1 MKQVIATSAAPA
13 AIGTYSQAV
22 THQGVLYISG
32 QIPLDPVSM
41 EIQYGDIRAQIVRV
55 FDNLVAICE
64 AAQTDLSNAL
74 KLNIYLTDLKNF
86 PILNEVLSEYVPEPF
101 PARAAVEVSA
111 LPKGVNVEIDAM
123 VSLAVE

>member
-86 PILNEVLSEYVPEPF
+86 PILNEVMSEYVPEPF

>member
-1 MKQVIATSAAPA
+1 MKQVIATNAAPA

-41 EIQYGDIRAQIVRV
+41 EIQSGDIRAQIVRV

-86 PILNEVLSEYVPEPF
+86 PILNEVMSEYVPEPF
-101 PARAAVEVSA
+101 PASAAVEVSA

>member
-1 MKQVIATSAAPA
+1 MKKVIATSAAPA

-32 QIPLDPVSM
+32 QIPLDPESM
-41 EIQYGDIRAQIVRV
+41 EIQSGDIRAQIVRV
-55 FDNLVAICE
+55 FDNLVAICD
-64 AAQTDLSNAL
+64 AADTDLSHAL

-86 PILNEVLSEYVPEPF
+86 AILNEVMSQYVPEPF

-111 LPKGVNVEIDAM
+111 LPKGVDVEIDAM
-123 VSLAVE
+123 VSVAVE

>member
-22 THQGVLYISG
+22 THQSVLYISG

-41 EIQYGDIRAQIVRV
+41 EIQSGDIRAQIVRV

-86 PILNEVLSEYVPEPF
+86 PILNEVMSEYVPEPF

>member
-41 EIQYGDIRAQIVRV
+41 EIRSGDIRAQIVRV

-86 PILNEVLSEYVPEPF
+86 PILNEVMSEYVPEPF

>member
-1 MKQVIATSAAPA
+1 MKKVIATSAAPA

-32 QIPLDPVSM
+32 QIPLDPESM
-41 EIQYGDIRAQIVRV
+41 EIHSGDIRAQIVRV
-55 FDNLVAICE
+55 FDNLVAICD
-64 AAQTDLSNAL
+64 AADTDLSHAL

-86 PILNEVLSEYVPEPF
+86 AILNEVMSQYVPEPF

-111 LPKGVNVEIDAM
+111 LPKGVDVEIDAM
-123 VSLAVE
+123 VSVAVE

>member
-41 EIQYGDIRAQIVRV
+41 EIQSGDIRAQIVRV

-86 PILNEVLSEYVPEPF
+86 PILNEVMSEYVPEPF
-101 PARAAVEVSA
+101 PARAAVEVS
-111 LPKGVNVEIDAM
+111 
-123 VSLAVE
+123 

>member
-22 THQGVLYISG
+22 THQGMLYISG

-41 EIQYGDIRAQIVRV
+41 EIQSGDIRAQIVRV

-86 PILNEVLSEYVPEPF
+86 PILNEVMSEYVPEPF

>member
-1 MKQVIATSAAPA
+1 
-13 AIGTYSQAV
+13 
-22 THQGVLYISG
+22 
-32 QIPLDPVSM
+32 M
-41 EIQYGDIRAQIVRV
+41 EIQSGDIRAQIVRV

-86 PILNEVLSEYVPEPF
+86 PILNEVMSEYVPEPF

>member
-41 EIQYGDIRAQIVRV
+41 EIQSGDIRAQIVRV

-86 PILNEVLSEYVPEPF
+86 SILNEVMSEYVPEPF

>member
-1 MKQVIATSAAPA
+1 MKEVIATSAAPA

-22 THQGVLYISG
+22 MHQGVLYISG

-41 EIQYGDIRAQIVRV
+41 EIQTGDIRNQIVRV

-64 AAQTDLSNAL
+64 AANTDLSNAL
-74 KLNIYLTDLKNF
+74 KLNIYLTDLNNF
-86 PILNEVLSEYVPEPF
+86 AILNEVMSEYVPEPY

-111 LPKGVNVEIDAM
+111 LPKGVDVEIDAM
-123 VSLAVE
+123 VSVVTQ

>member
-1 MKQVIATSAAPA
+1 MKQVIATNAAPA

-41 EIQYGDIRAQIVRV
+41 EIRSGDIRAQIVRV

-86 PILNEVLSEYVPEPF
+86 PILNEVMSEYVPEPF

>member
-41 EIQYGDIRAQIVRV
+41 EIQSGDIRAQIVRV

-86 PILNEVLSEYVPEPF
+86 PILNEVMSEYVPEPF

-111 LPKGVNVEIDAM
+111 LPKGVTVEIDAM
-123 VSLAVE
+123 ASSAFE

>member
-86 PILNEVLSEYVPEPF
+86 QILNEVMSEYVPEPF

>member
-22 THQGVLYISG
+22 KHQGVLYISG

-41 EIQYGDIRAQIVRV
+41 EIQSGDIRAQIVRV

-86 PILNEVLSEYVPEPF
+86 PILNEVMSEYVPEPF

>member
-41 EIQYGDIRAQIVRV
+41 EIQSGDIRAQIVRV

-74 KLNIYLTDLKNF
+74 KLNIYLTDLNNF
-86 PILNEVLSEYVPEPF
+86 PILNEVMSEYVPEPF

>member
-41 EIQYGDIRAQIVRV
+41 EIQSGDIRAQIVRV

-86 PILNEVLSEYVPEPF
+86 PILNEVMSEYVPEPF

>member
-1 MKQVIATSAAPA
+1 MKQVIATSAAAA

-41 EIQYGDIRAQIVRV
+41 EIQSGDIRAQIVRV

-86 PILNEVLSEYVPEPF
+86 PILNEVMSEYVPEPF

>member
-1 MKQVIATSAAPA
+1 MKQVIATNAAPA

-32 QIPLDPVSM
+32 QIPLDPATM
-41 EIQYGDIRAQIVRV
+41 EIQAGDIRGQMVRV

-86 PILNEVLSEYVPEPF
+86 PILNDVMSEYVPEPF

-111 LPKGVNVEIDAM
+111 LPKGVDVEIDAM